1 MSLETHHYR
10 AAVLRTALVFLAPSL
25 LVCPAHASETA
36 PYTRLQDAPEGELI
50 GLLERVASTR
60 TSGEPRAAAALAV
73 AKLLE
78 RGHTDAVTDRA
89 LETLG
94 ALGAPQGGRVL
105 AQFTHHRR
113 PAARARAFAALGRVA
128 GADAQLRQRV
138 ADGLRDSSPS
148 VRGAAAR
155 ALELLSAREATPTL
169 LQALGRGVPEAA
181 VTLGAIGEPSSLEAF
196 TAYLGKQP
204 LDVMLSGYDRW
215 LSRPDLDEKAKL
227 GIIARLEDV
236 AGPAVLR
243 FVSALGRR
251 PQLSP
256 AVRQAAS
263 AATLRIGK
271 ALATQ
276 AKP

>member
-10 AAVLRTALVFLAPSL
+10 ATFLRTALVFLVPSM
-25 LVCPAHASETA
+25 LVGPARAADIA
-36 PYTRLQDAPEGELI
+36 PYMQLQDAPEGELI
-50 GLLERVASTR
+50 GLLDRVANAR
-60 TSGEPRAAAALAV
+60 TSGETRAAAALAV

-94 ALGAPQGGRVL
+94 TLGAPQGGRVL

-113 PAARARAFAALGRVA
+113 PAARAHAFAALGKVAGSDQALRHRVA
-128 GADAQLRQRV
+128 N
-138 ADGLRDSSPS
+138 GLRDNWPS

-155 ALELLSAREATPTL
+155 ALEVLKAREATPIL
-169 LQALGRGVPEAA
+169 LLAVGRGVPEAA
-181 VTLGAIGEPSSLEAF
+181 VTLGAIGEPSSLEGF
-196 TAYLGKQP
+196 TAHLGKQP
-204 LDVMLSGYDRW
+204 LEVMLSGYDRW

-227 GIIARLEDV
+227 GIIARLEDI
-236 AGPAVLR
+236 AGPVVLR
-243 FVSALGRR
+243 FVSGLGRR

-256 AVRQAAS
+256 AVRQAAA

>member
-10 AAVLRTALVFLAPSL
+10 ATVLRTALVFLVSALPVS
-25 LVCPAHASETA
+25 PAYAGDIA
-36 PYTRLQDAPEGELI
+36 PYIQLQDAPEGELI
-50 GLLERVASTR
+50 GLLDRVASLR
-60 TSGEPRAAAALAV
+60 TSSETRAAAALAV

-94 ALGAPQGGRVL
+94 ALGAAQAGRVL

-113 PAARARAFAALGRVA
+113 PGARARAFAALGTVA
-128 GADAQLRQRV
+128 GSDHALRQRV
-138 ADGLRDSSPS
+138 ANGLRDGSPS

-155 ALELLSAREATPTL
+155 ALEVLKAREATPTL
-169 LQALGRGVPEAA
+169 LQAVGRGVPEAA
-181 VTLGAIGEPSSLEAF
+181 VTLGAIGEPSSLEGF

-215 LSRPDLDEKAKL
+215 LSRADLDEKAKL

-243 FVSALGRR
+243 FVSSLGRR

-256 AVRQAAS
+256 AVRQAAA

-271 ALATQ
+271 ALSTQ

>member
-1 MSLETHHYR
+1 M
-10 AAVLRTALVFLAPSL
+10 RTALAGGLLFLVPAPL
-25 LVCPAHASETA
+25 GASDIA
-36 PYTRLQDAPEGELI
+36 PYTQLQDAPEGELI
-50 GLLERVASTR
+50 GLLDRVANAR
-60 TSGEPRAAAALAV
+60 TSSETRAAAAVAV

-94 ALGAPQGGRVL
+94 ALGAPQGGRML
-105 AQFTHHRR
+105 AQYTHHRR
-113 PAARARAFAALGRVA
+113 PATRARAYAALGKVA
-128 GADAQLRQRV
+128 GADPALRQRV
-138 ADGLRDSSPS
+138 ANGLRDDWPG

-155 ALELLSAREATPTL
+155 ALEVLKAREATATL
-169 LQALGRGVPEAA
+169 LQAVGRGVPEAA
-181 VTLGAIGEPSSLEAF
+181 VTLGTIGEPSSLEGF

-236 AGPAVLR
+236 AGPEVLR

-251 PQLSP
+251 RELSP
-256 AVRQAAS
+256 AVRQSAA

-271 ALATQ
+271 AQATQ